1 VFGVVCAVALYA
13 ISVSGAAYELTTPV
27 GMPHHVLLRK
37 IYALLAFALLG
48 FAFERSN
55 FRRLRGVL
63 AGGIAIAAYSYAIEI
78 GQIVI
83 DHSHETFA
91 EHGFDVASGLVGGA
105 LGALVALL
113 VSAPAVR
120 ARRFEAA
127 AIAIGLLALV
137 WGFSVTYGR
146 YD

>member
-1 VFGVVCAVALYA
+1 M
-13 ISVSGAAYELTTPV
+13 SGAAYEFTTPV

-37 IYALLAFALLG
+37 IYAVLAFALLG
-48 FAFERSN
+48 FVFERSN

-63 AGGIAIAAYSYAIEI
+63 AAGTAIAAYSYAIEI

-83 DHSHETFA
+83 DHSRETFA

-127 AIAIGLLALV
+127 AIAVALLVLV
-137 WGFSVTYGR
+137 WGFTVTYGR